1 MYSGIGS
8 FVKKYSNGGGLTV
21 TDPRDGTAGNLGSYE
36 EWKAS
41 LDPKVVESL
50 SEDQLSSMYDAMIN
64 LGASGTSGLSGISGG
79 NTSTGSTLPPYA
91 SVNDDGRIVIPPSTT
106 NYEFIQ
112 LLNTLGYFADADPY
126 DYQWLLKHFAPGGD
140 GGGDDTWLAEKY
152 NTADSDLDV
161 SSIAGMNFTDQ
172 NKDVFTRLFELVN
185 TNSRIGGFTFGSGAG
200 SVGQP
205 YTTDGTTEGTSTYT
219 PRPLTLGPRPTG
231 GVEGAPYYSLSDIL
245 VSSSEQPNL
254 YDRFDPYPEGGFQVT
269 DPYSGTV
276 TQSSPYPAAPPLPG
290 ITPVTTPATSVEGT
304 VGGATTT
311 TSTTPTAGTGA
322 PPADSDTTTTDTTT
336 TDTTTTDTTTTDT
349 GTTTTGATNV
359 RGLPSY
365 SDIEKA
371 IMNVEGL
378 VPGPRKYGSG
388 SISGIERSYQKKR
401 ARQHVS
407 DIFRQYLGRGAESSA
422 IDYYAPM
429 VLQAASLGGN
439 RGRQAYFNIIDEIK
453 NSEEGQLFA
462 QSGQDPLAPKMDY
475 YATPEP
481 WYTDQLA
488 KVDFS
493 QEYLSPAD
501 YAGVNDYIFGKRG
514 ILGGQ
519 RVKQDSLR
527 NLSTQEFMDLLA
539 TQSGTGAY
547 GGDLIYDPN
556 QGIIY
561 SGISDRMDEARRQN
575 FMDTLAWRRDRNNAM
590 ASSIDPSL
598 LTETEKVRARH
609 LYGGYGT
616 TSTRIGDTQ
625 YFVNDDGTIS
635 ALDVQDIDYDYTP
648 KFIGFAEGGIV
659 DVYSGDMANLQTTGE
674 GIESFLN
681 PERSKATLRR
691 NLAKLAPRPTV
702 PVMQQG
708 IMPMA
713 R

>member
-1 MYSGIGS
+1 
-8 FVKKYSNGGGLTV
+8 
-21 TDPRDGTAGNLGSYE
+21 
-36 EWKAS
+36 
-41 LDPKVVESL
+41 
-50 SEDQLSSMYDAMIN
+50 
-64 LGASGTSGLSGISGG
+64 
-79 NTSTGSTLPPYA
+79 
-91 SVNDDGRIVIPPSTT
+91 
-106 NYEFIQ
+106 
-112 LLNTLGYFADADPY
+112 
-126 DYQWLLKHFAPGGD
+126 
-140 GGGDDTWLAEKY
+140 
-152 NTADSDLDV
+152 
-161 SSIAGMNFTDQ
+161 
-172 NKDVFTRLFELVN
+172 
-185 TNSRIGGFTFGSGAG
+185 
-200 SVGQP
+200 
-205 YTTDGTTEGTSTYT
+205 
-219 PRPLTLGPRPTG
+219 
-231 GVEGAPYYSLSDIL
+231 
-245 VSSSEQPNL
+245 
-254 YDRFDPYPEGGFQVT
+254 
-269 DPYSGTV
+269 
-276 TQSSPYPAAPPLPG
+276 
-290 ITPVTTPATSVEGT
+290 
-304 VGGATTT
+304 
-311 TSTTPTAGTGA
+311 
-322 PPADSDTTTTDTTT
+322 
-336 TDTTTTDTTTTDT
+336 
-349 GTTTTGATNV
+349 
-359 RGLPSY
+359 LPSY

-388 SISGIERSYQKKR
+388 YISGIEREYQKKR

-439 RGRQAYFNIIDEIK
+439 RGSQAYFNIIDEIK

-462 QSGQDPLAPKMDY
+462 QSGRDPLAPKMDY

-488 KVDFS
+488 NVDFS

-501 YAGVNDYIFGKRG
+501 FAGVNDYIFGKRG
-514 ILGGQ
+514 ILQGQ
-519 RVKQDSLR
+519 QVKQDSLR
-527 NLSTQEFMDLLA
+527 NLSTEDFMNLLA
-539 TQSGTGAY
+539 AQSGTGAY
-547 GGDLIYDPN
+547 GGDLIYDPD

-575 FMDTLAWRRDRNNAM
+575 FMDTLEWRRNRNNAM

-598 LTETEKVRARH
+598 LTDTEKVRARQ
-609 LYGGYGT
+609 LYGGLGT

-635 ALDVQDIDYDYTP
+635 ALDVQDVKYDFTP
-648 KFIGFAEGGIV
+648 GFAEGGIV

>member
-1 MYSGIGS
+1 
-8 FVKKYSNGGGLTV
+8 
-21 TDPRDGTAGNLGSYE
+21 
-36 EWKAS
+36 
-41 LDPKVVESL
+41 
-50 SEDQLSSMYDAMIN
+50 MYDVFQ
-64 LGASGTSGLSGISGG
+64 
-79 NTSTGSTLPPYA
+79 PYP
-91 SVNDDGRIVIPPSTT
+91 V
-106 NYEFIQ
+106 
-112 LLNTLGYFADADPY
+112 
-126 DYQWLLKHFAPGGD
+126 
-140 GGGDDTWLAEKY
+140 
-152 NTADSDLDV
+152 
-161 SSIAGMNFTDQ
+161 
-172 NKDVFTRLFELVN
+172 
-185 TNSRIGGFTFGSGAG
+185 GGFET
-200 SVGQP
+200 
-205 YTTDGTTEGTSTYT
+205 
-219 PRPLTLGPRPTG
+219 
-231 GVEGAPYYSLSDIL
+231 
-245 VSSSEQPNL
+245 
-254 YDRFDPYPEGGFQVT
+254 T

-276 TQSSPYPAAPPLPG
+276 TQSYPYSAPSGLPG
-290 ITPVTTPATSVEGT
+290 ITPVTTSATPVGGT
-304 VGGATTT
+304 VGEPTTT
-311 TSTTPTAGTGA
+311 TSTTPTGGTGA
-322 PPADSDTTTTDTTT
+322 PPADPGTTTTDTT
-336 TDTTTTDTTTTDT
+336 DPGTTTTGT
-349 GTTTTGATNV
+349 GTTTTGTTTTGTTTTGTTSV

-378 VPGPRKYGSG
+378 EPGPRKYGSG
-388 SISGIERSYQKKR
+388 SISGIERSYQRKR

-462 QSGQDPLAPKMDY
+462 QSGRDPLAPKMDY

-488 KVDFS
+488 NVDFS

-539 TQSGTGAY
+539 AQSGTGTY

-575 FMDTLAWRRDRNNAM
+575 FLDTLASRRERYNAM
-590 ASSIDPSL
+590 PSGIDPSL

-635 ALDVQDIDYDYTP
+635 ALDVQDIDYDFTP
-648 KFIGFAEGGIV
+648 GFAEGGIV
-659 DVYSGDMANLQTTGE
+659 DVYNGDMANMQTTGE

-691 NLAKLAPRPTV
+691 NLAKLAPRPTA